1 MITSDYTS
9 NDNTF
14 DEKVLISDGGVT
26 SLSYRVCKEG
36 KLYFMKQLRPELF
49 PNYSN
54 RALLYKEFELGQ
66 KIENPYVVK
75 YHDICESD
83 DELYILMEYVQGV
96 TIEEKLTKEKGFF
109 ANEQNLW
116 NFTLQLLEGLKAF
129 HSKGIAYIDI
139 SPNNIMLTQ
148 VGNNVKIVDMGFCF
162 SNEHFHI
169 LGSTK
174 NFTAPELNN
183 KAAENIDERTD
194 IYAVGCLLR
203 YIKQKTGAKYS
214 RLFYQII
221 KKCTRTSKE
230 KRYATIDEMILAIK
244 KRNSRRNLLIALIAV
259 LVLMPVT
266 YYALIG
272 NSSPQR
278 PEATK
283 TTEIEG
289 VIYKTLSHDDR
300 TCEVVGG
307 RANEEANVYIHPE
320 ITFDNKQYITTSIA
334 DSAFYKR
341 KILSVYIPEGIK
353 NIGNDAFGDCDS
365 IVSISL
371 PSTVKNI
378 EASFRK
384 MKRLKAVKISPEI
397 KSISNTAFVD
407 CISLTS
413 VYIPE
418 GIERMERDAFGRC
431 SNLKNVSLP
440 QSLKVIERG
449 VFWECSGLEE
459 ITIPANVTEIGD
471 YAFYHCDNLKHIYL
485 EATTPPLIAT
495 IVDNPNTV
503 IHVPAVAFEAY
514 REHPNWMQYNIIGD
528 L

>member
-1 MITSDYTS
+1 MVSSDFTS
-9 NDNTF
+9 NENFF
-14 DEKVLISDGGVT
+14 DEKVLIGDSGAT
-26 SLSYRVCKEG
+26 SLSYRVCQEG

-49 PNYSN
+49 PNLSN
-54 RALLYKEFELGQ
+54 RVLFHKEYTLG
-66 KIENPYVVK
+66 KSISNSHVVK
-75 YHDICESD
+75 YESIHE
-83 DELYILMEYVQGV
+83 DENELFILMEYVQGV

-109 ANEQNLW
+109 ANEHNLW

-129 HSKGIAYIDI
+129 HLNGVAYVDV

-148 VGNNVKIVDMGFCF
+148 VGNNVKIVDLGFCF
-162 SNEHFHI
+162 SNEYCHV

-183 KAAENIDERTD
+183 KASENIDERTD

-214 RLFYQII
+214 RHFYQVI

-230 KRYATIDEMILAIK
+230 KRYATIDEMISAIK
-244 KRNSRRNLLIALIAV
+244 KRNSRRNLLIALIAT
-259 LVLMPVT
+259 LVLMPVV

-272 NSSPQR
+272 NSSP
-278 PEATK
+278 PKTEVAE

-289 VIYKTLSHDDR
+289 VIYKILSHNER

-307 RANEEANVYIHPE
+307 RANEEANVYIYPE

-353 NIGNDAFGDCDS
+353 NIGNDAFGECDS

-378 EASFRK
+378 EKSFRK

-397 KSISNTAFVD
+397 KSISNTVFVD
-407 CISLTS
+407 CISLTYI
-413 VYIPE
+413 YIPE
-418 GIERMERDAFGRC
+418 GIERIERDAFGRC
-431 SNLKNVSLP
+431 TNLKNVSLP
-440 QSLKVIERG
+440 QSLEVIERG

-459 ITIPANVTEIGD
+459 ITVPANVTEIGD

-485 EATTPPLIAT
+485 EATTPPQIAT

-514 REHPNWMQYNIIGD
+514 REHPNWMNYNIVGD

>member
-1 MITSDYTS
+1 MVSSDFTS
-9 NDNTF
+9 NENFF
-14 DEKVLISDGGVT
+14 DEKVLIGDSGAT
-26 SLSYRVCKEG
+26 SLSYRVCQEG

-49 PNYSN
+49 PNLSN
-54 RALLYKEFELGQ
+54 RALFHKEYTLG
-66 KIENPYVVK
+66 KSISNSHVVK
-75 YHDICESD
+75 YESIHED
-83 DELYILMEYVQGV
+83 EDELFILMEFVCGS
-96 TIEEKLTKEKGFF
+96 TIEEKLNNDLAFF
-109 ANEQNLW
+109 KNEHNVWKML
-116 NFTLQLLEGLKAF
+116 LQLLDGLKAL
-129 HSKGIAYIDI
+129 HYQSVAYVDI
-139 SPNNIMLTQ
+139 SPSNIMLTQ
-148 VGNNVKIVDMGFCF
+148 VNNNVKIVDLGFCF
-162 SNEHFHI
+162 SNEYSHTF
-169 LGSTK
+169 GVTK
-174 NFTAPELNN
+174 NFTAPELQSGNI
-183 KAAENIDERTD
+183 ANIDERSD
-194 IYAVGCLLR
+194 IYAVGCLMR
-203 YIKQKTGAKYS
+203 YIKEKTGAKYS
-214 RLFYQII
+214 QRYREIMYRCLKKEKTKRFATADEMISAI
-221 KKCTRTSKE
+221 KKC
-230 KRYATIDEMILAIK
+230 
-244 KRNSRRNLLIALIAV
+244 NGRRNLLIALIAT

-289 VIYKTLSHDDR
+289 VIYKILSHDDR

-353 NIGNDAFGDCDS
+353 NIGNDAFGECDS

-371 PSTVKNI
+371 PGTVKNI
-378 EASFRK
+378 EKSFRK

-397 KSISNTAFVD
+397 KNISNTTFVD
-407 CISLTS
+407 CISLTYI
-413 VYIPE
+413 YIPE
-418 GIERMERDAFGRC
+418 GIERIERDAFGRC

-459 ITIPANVTEIGD
+459 ITVPANVTEIGD

-495 IVDNPNTV
+495 IVDNPNTF

-514 REHPNWMQYNIIGD
+514 REHPNWMHYNIVGD

>member
-1 MITSDYTS
+1 MITSDYIS
-9 NDNTF
+9 NDNAF
-14 DEKVLISDGGVT
+14 DEKVLIGDVGVT
-26 SLSYRVCKEG
+26 SLSYRVSIDG
-36 KLYFMKQLRPELF
+36 RQYFMKQLRSELF
-49 PNYSN
+49 PNQSN
-54 RALLYKEFELGQ
+54 RALFYKEYELGQ
-66 KIENPYVVK
+66 KIESPYVVK

-96 TIEEKLTKEKGFF
+96 TIEEKLAKEKGFF

-129 HSKGIAYIDI
+129 HLNGIAYVDV

-148 VGNNVKIVDMGFCF
+148 VGNNVKIVDLGFCF
-162 SNEHFHI
+162 SNEYCHI

-183 KAAENIDERTD
+183 KASENIDERTD

-214 RLFYQII
+214 RHFYQVI
-221 KKCTRTSKE
+221 KTCTRTSKE
-230 KRYATIDEMILAIK
+230 KRYATIDEMISAIK
-244 KRNSRRNLLIALIAV
+244 KRNGRRNLLIALIAM
-259 LVLMPVT
+259 LVLMPVV

-272 NSSPQR
+272 NSKPQKT
-278 PEATK
+278 EVAK

-289 VIYKTLSHDDR
+289 VIYKILSHNER

-307 RANEEANVYIHPE
+307 CGNEEANAYIYPE
-320 ITFDNKQYITTSIA
+320 ITIDNKQYITTSIA
-334 DSAFYKR
+334 DSAFNR
-341 KILSVYIPEGIK
+341 SKILSVHIPEGIK
-353 NIGNDAFGDCDS
+353 NIGYDAFGECDS

-371 PSTVKNI
+371 PSTVENLM
-378 EASFRK
+378 ASFRK

-413 VYIPE
+413 IYIPE
-418 GIERMERDAFGRC
+418 GIERIERDAFGRC
-431 SNLKNVSLP
+431 SGLKNVSLP
-440 QSLKVIERG
+440 QSLEVIERG

-459 ITIPANVTEIGD
+459 ITIPANVSEIGD
-471 YAFYHCDNLKHIYL
+471 YAFYHCDNLKHIYI
-485 EATTPPLIAT
+485 EATSPPLITT
-495 IVDNPNTV
+495 IVDNPNTF

-514 REHPNWMQYNIIGD
+514 SEHPNWMQYNIVGD